1 MFWTRCLALGDVLA
15 SMSRLLCPAVPIPAG
30 VPAPVSHAARPLWC
44 PGSPVPQ
51 LCPRQCSGSHVPQC
65 LSPTVSRL
73 PCPTAPVPAG
83 VLAPMSCS
91 VRPRRCPGSRVL
103 QPPSLPVSRLQRPP
117 APRPLPAAAP
127 GPKRCSPADAVPD
140 LRSRCLSLQLPPVLL
155 SLLKGEAGAGVLG
168 VMWGSGAALLVLGLT
183 EPEQ

>member
-1 MFWTRCLALGDVLA
+1 MFWTRCLALGDVPA
-15 SMSRLLCPAVPIPAG
+15 SMSRLLCPTVPIPAGVSAPMSRSAHPCQCSCSRVPHCPSPLVSWLPCPAALSPPVSRLPCPAVPVPAG
-30 VPAPVSHAARPLWC
+30 VPAPVSRSAR
-44 PGSPVPQ
+44 
-51 LCPRQCSGSHVPQC
+51 PRQCPGSHVPQC
-65 LSPTVSRL
+65 
-73 PCPTAPVPAG
+73 
-83 VLAPMSCS
+83 
-91 VRPRRCPGSRVL
+91 
-103 QPPSLPVSRLQRPP
+103 PSLPVSRLQRPP

-127 GPKRCSPADAVPD
+127 GPMCCSPADAVPD